1 MMTMERPTMGMQ
13 TMMPG
18 MSSAMPAANM
28 NMMMIPSCTMK
39 MEKCDGG
46 MKMMCMSDDAMAVS
60 MMQNMAKM
68 LCGGMVSCS
77 MMMNGMMMMT
87 CNMMM
92 GMCKCEMTP
101 KGMMITCTSGDADC
115 CKMIQCCCD
124 AMMAM
129 MMAGCTCCM
138 SMNNTP
144 CCCGVCAS

>member
-1 MMTMERPTMGMQ
+1 MERPTMGMQ

-18 MSSAMPAANM
+18 MSNAMPAANM

-46 MKMMCMSDDAMAVS
+46 MKMMCMSDDMMAVG

-92 GMCKCEMTP
+92 GMCKMEMT
-101 KGMMITCTSGDADC
+101 KNGMMMTCTSGDADC

-144 CCCGVCAS
+144 CCCGTC

>member
-1 MMTMERPTMGMQ
+1 MERSTMGMQ

-77 MMMNGMMMMT
+77 MMMNGMTMMT

-92 GMCKCEMTP
+92 GMCKCEMMP
-101 KGMMITCTSGDADC
+101 KGMMMTCTSGDADC

-144 CCCGVCAS
+144 CCCGTCAR